1 MNIYIIAYRGCKMS
15 KYNMELYKLKA
26 EISKA
31 FSDPKRLIIINEL
44 RDGEKTVGELVTSL
58 EISQAVI
65 SRELGIL
72 RSRGVVKPRRVGNN
86 TYYSLTS
93 LRICEACDIVH
104 EVLLSQLDQNR
115 QMAENLLA

>member
-1 MNIYIIAYRGCKMS
+1 MS
-15 KYNMELYKLKA
+15 KYNMEIYKLKA

-44 RDGEKTVGELVTSL
+44 RDGEKTVGELAATL

-86 TYYSLTS
+86 IYYSLTS
-93 LRICEACDIVH
+93 PRICEACDIVH
-104 EVLLSQLDQNR
+104 EVLLSQLAQNR
-115 QMAENLLA
+115 KMAENLLA